1 MPSAWSGRISTVP
14 LRGGSARAPP
24 ASVLPGARYQL
35 SPSPSPRAPSAPLV
49 AERPPGSSPVARK
62 PGSGQRIIQDGGERP
77 RHVLI
82 PRLSLPLA
90 SGLACSATA
99 QTSASP
105 ATSPQRVSRI
115 ASPQTSV
122 ARVPVPTVVAMCSSV
137 SASALT
143 PSVTLRHVAPTAP
156 PSSRSFVS
164 SADVS
169 NRAAPL
175 LTALRGDRVGVT
187 EQQRNDI
194 ATETY
199 TLRSLQHEENQAS
212 QRMISAR
219 VGSATKPGRSDD
231 SPWLRRREQHELSK
245 ECIRAIAED
254 VAAATERVVLARV
267 EAVHSEILCR
277 IDQLLKRNADNFRV
291 MKEQQ
296 FEQLQAWS
304 QMSLDIM
311 SRRFDEMR
319 KEVAN
324 LNPHDIP
331 TRDDGIGRPCSRG
344 EERKHQEGNDGTSE
358 LKRMH
363 SYSEEGESN
372 NHTGQ
377 RLRRERSFDDETRDC
392 LKHLVRSCVEM
403 HEKTQLQCGLK
414 PSSEKAGVSPEKAEL
429 PTSRLEQPQ
438 SVHEVPRYPSGTLLV
453 GGVPVASEPT
463 TVSSEYREIEAAC
476 YGRRGD
482 VPSSVSSL
490 GGSRT
495 DLTFSMPS
503 GGLAR
508 SDGHLHSRSTPGG
521 EFGSSLL
528 VGGSTVVQNIVRSPR
543 VVLPAAKSPA
553 APMTDD
559 VSLATT
565 QEQSP
570 FKVRMSLQSAQ
581 PSPRQQPRFV

>member
-1 MPSAWSGRISTVP
+1 MMPSAWFSTSSPRSGRISTVQQ
-14 LRGGSARAPP
+14 LRGASARVPP
-24 ASVLPGARYQL
+24 SPVLCATRYQL
-35 SPSPSPRAPSAPLV
+35 SRSPSPRAPYAQHV
-49 AERPPGSSPVARK
+49 DERPPGSAPVA
-62 PGSGQRIIQDGGERP
+62 QRATSAQLVIQDRGETP
-77 RHVLI
+77 RHVVI
-82 PRLSLPLA
+82 PRLSLPLVPA
-90 SGLACSATA
+90 PAFCATA
-99 QTSASP
+99 QTSESA
-105 ATSPQRVSRI
+105 ATTPQGVDRAVSPQ
-115 ASPQTSV
+115 ASV
-122 ARVPVPTVVAMCSSV
+122 ARLPTGVAMCSSV
-137 SASALT
+137 SACALT
-143 PSVTLRHVAPTAP
+143 PSMTPRHVVPKAPL
-156 PSSRSFVS
+156 SSRSFVS
-164 SADVS
+164 SADLS
-169 NRAAPL
+169 NHAAPL
-175 LTALRGDRVGVT
+175 LTASRGDRVGVRDQAPRT
-187 EQQRNDI
+187 TTRLRPLEQ
-194 ATETY
+194 
-199 TLRSLQHEENQAS
+199 
-212 QRMISAR
+212 
-219 VGSATKPGRSDD
+219 G
-231 SPWLRRREQHELSK
+231 ELSK
-245 ECIRAIAED
+245 ESIRVIAED
-254 VAAATERVVLARV
+254 VAAVTERVVLARV